1 MAAGKG
7 EAVEG
12 APLGDAKAIAAGSA
26 DDASTS
32 CGSTD
37 TPPRGG
43 DLHEKSPEALEQ
55 ERRWAEEMDKAKEI
69 MESTD
74 MSDKDRVSKLR
85 DILTNRIEQ
94 TKNLEEAAA
103 VELLRLQ
110 NLTRDRDTIRAEQ
123 QRMEAAKMK
132 VQEKCRVLEEQKAE
146 IREKNQEIV
155 SGEESRHAELK
166 EKFEQAIKDV
176 EEKMAAE
183 ETAQEQIVKE
193 NEDLRSKLEQFT
205 ETYEA
210 QEKQLQEQR
219 DAREKELEMAKERLH
234 DHDTKCKE
242 STINSTKLEKENSE
256 LRKSEEKLRD
266 ELQKIMGRFDDFHER
281 ITGSNQRHGDCK
293 DNVDALQKQL
303 QELEKDHAELKQP
316 PALTELIDEQ
326 KVTQKQVDA
335 LKKLHDNLRKEE
347 KDLERDLQKLRGVRG
362 SREASGGSMS
372 SRGAPMCGG

>member
-1 MAAGKG
+1 
-7 EAVEG
+7 
-12 APLGDAKAIAAGSA
+12 
-26 DDASTS
+26 
-32 CGSTD
+32 
-37 TPPRGG
+37 
-43 DLHEKSPEALEQ
+43 
-55 ERRWAEEMDKAKEI
+55 
-69 MESTD
+69 
-74 MSDKDRVSKLR
+74 
-85 DILTNRIEQ
+85 
-94 TKNLEEAAA
+94 
-103 VELLRLQ
+103 
-110 NLTRDRDTIRAEQ
+110 
-123 QRMEAAKMK
+123 MEAAKMK

-166 EKFEQAIKDV
+166 EKFEQAIKD
-176 EEKMAAE
+176 
-183 ETAQEQIVKE
+183 
-193 NEDLRSKLEQFT
+193 
-205 ETYEA
+205 A